1 MFPPPTM
8 DRPPNNAS
16 AENLCTRGC
25 VAPRIET
32 VSSSISSLDR
42 HGESPACSHLW
53 AGRSHR
59 APEGERQSQ
68 VLSRVWGMS
77 ADYLSPKKNK
87 KCLVYT
93 SAFSLTHPLQLIC
106 IRMCLHW
113 VIQDNTRP
121 PLLPSSASSLLSTQ
135 IRGAEIEIASSK
147 RVCSRPDGYQAFSH
161 ALVDEEK
168 KQKNKGPTHQRYSRH
183 FLICSLQTYAS
194 ANVEPKASVLQKCLN
209 LGSFS

>member
-1 MFPPPTM
+1 MAAWTASIPLEHLWDTSNKRPLSMFHAKFFNSLLSYFYFYLSQQCAHALRMCYRASVTFHNMHVVPPFLACLERNWVLKKKKKEITKRFHLFPPPTV

-16 AENLCTRGC
+16 AESLCTRGC

-87 KCLVYT
+87 KCLV
-93 SAFSLTHPLQLIC
+93 
-106 IRMCLHW
+106 
-113 VIQDNTRP
+113 
-121 PLLPSSASSLLSTQ
+121 
-135 IRGAEIEIASSK
+135 
-147 RVCSRPDGYQAFSH
+147 
-161 ALVDEEK
+161 
-168 KQKNKGPTHQRYSRH
+168 
-183 FLICSLQTYAS
+183 
-194 ANVEPKASVLQKCLN
+194 
-209 LGSFS
+209 